1 MAVTNN
7 DIKDTPPL
15 FVAFYEIEIYRD
27 ELVEGG
33 WKKKRNTEDYMK
45 AMEFDK
51 FYEMALPYI
60 KEVITKEL
68 DFEKIAAMVKTRI
81 EVFKDIKEHIDFFEN
96 VPEYDVSMYCH
107 KKMKTNEETSLQV
120 LKELLP
126 VLENHS
132 DYSNDSLYQM
142 LVDFAKER
150 EYKNGYVMWP
160 VRTAV
165 SGKQMTPGGATE
177 LMEILGK
184 KESIKRIQAAITK
197 LEG

>member
-1 MAVTNN
+1 
-7 DIKDTPPL
+7 
-15 FVAFYEIEIYRD
+15 
-27 ELVEGG
+27 
-33 WKKKRNTEDYMK
+33 
-45 AMEFDK
+45 MEFDK

-60 KEVITKEL
+60 KEVITKDL
-68 DFEKIAAMVKTRI
+68 DFTKIAAMVKTRI
-81 EVFKDIKEHIDFFEN
+81 ELLPEIKDHIDFFEN

-107 KKMKTNEETSLQV
+107 KKMKTNEESSLQV
-120 LKELLP
+120 LKEILP
-126 VLENHS
+126 VLEEQS
-132 DYSNDSLYQM
+132 DYSNDALYEM
-142 LVDFAKER
+142 LVDFAAEH

-184 KESIKRIQAAITK
+184 EESIERIKAAIAK